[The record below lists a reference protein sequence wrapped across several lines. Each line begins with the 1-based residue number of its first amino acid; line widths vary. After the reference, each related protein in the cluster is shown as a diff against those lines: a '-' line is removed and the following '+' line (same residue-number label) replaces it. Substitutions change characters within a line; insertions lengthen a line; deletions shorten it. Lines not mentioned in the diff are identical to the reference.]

1 MKLNLLNNKQVVMEF
16 KDLKKGDGFTIPQL
30 NKYFYIKIEL
40 TEDGDNV
47 LNLNTLQTAYMEL
60 DEDCMVYDIETI
72 LTPRLCE
79 MVK

>member
-30 NKYFYIKIEL
+30 NKCSYIKIEL

-47 LNLNTLQTAYMEL
+47 LNLNTLQTDYMEL
-60 DEDCMVYDIETI
+60 GEDCMVYDIEMT
-72 LTPRLCE
+72 LAPRLCE
-79 MVK
+79 VVE